1 MFRQEDF
8 QSDNYK
14 NKSNQ
19 GKTKKKKRILKR
31 KLIKIVFLRSLCKVT
46 SALDSYYVLFFTQTP
61 KSIGAKLILNSFIIK

>member
-8 QSDNYK
+8 QSGNYK

-31 KLIKIVFLRSLCKVT
+31 RPIKTVFLRSLCKVI
-46 SALDSYYVLFFTQTP
+46 SALDLYYILFFTQTP
-61 KSIGAKLILNSFIIK
+61 KSIGAKLVLNSFIIK

>member
-8 QSDNYK
+8 QSSNYK

-31 KLIKIVFLRSLCKVT
+31 RPIKTVFLRSFYKVI
-46 SALDSYYVLFFTQTP
+46 SALDSYYILFFTQIP
-61 KSIGAKLILNSFIIK
+61 KSIGAKLVLNSFIIK